1 MSKYLETLVE
11 NMLADNVPESD
22 IQLVIKEMTKKS
34 PLKQDDPD
42 DPYMGA
48 TILDPGTGYPPPD
61 ITISSDEILEE
72 PKEELVEP
80 EIEIPEIEEE
90 EEKEE
95 ETEEDTEPT
104 VVSEIL
110 EKLGYEPSDEYDDT
124 PEGLLKMTKDVSSQ
138 MADDR
143 IDEVLNNF
151 PLVKQHLEYVLQG
164 GESQQFM
171 AAHDPR
177 ADYGTFELNENDTA
191 SQRAILANYFEL
203 KGHDKAF
210 TNELLED
217 YEDSGKLFKKA
228 AAAKEALSNYQKQ
241 QRDAMF
247 EDQKKQ
253 QAATRKE
260 QAEFWEGVGETINSS
275 QEFKGITIPEK
286 DKSKF
291 FKYISQAV
299 DNDGR
304 TQRDLDHTNAEM
316 DVKLAID
323 YLMFKGF
330 NLGELVNTRA
340 KTKAVKSLRDKI
352 SGRQESVKSAK
363 RAKRRTKSVN
373 IDDLDLSFE

>member
-1 MSKYLETLVE
+1 MNEDHDEITL
-11 NMLADNVPESD
+11 D
-22 IQLVIKEMTKKS
+22 
-34 PLKQDDPD
+34 
-42 DPYMGA
+42 
-48 TILDPGTGYPPPD
+48 D
-61 ITISSDEILEE
+61 ITIDDVVAAENADVITDGVDLPMAEPEKEEVEEEIKEE
-72 PKEELVEP
+72 PKAETEEVP
-80 EIEIPEIEEE
+80 EEFLEEETKEEAEENEEVQEKEKEEEENEEE
-90 EEKEE
+90 EE
-95 ETEEDTEPT
+95 DAEPT

-143 IDEVLNNF
+143 IDEVLANF

-171 AAHDPR
+171 SAHDPR

-228 AAAKEALSNYQKQ
+228 AAAKDALSSYQKQ

-253 QAATRKE
+253 QIETRKE
-260 QAEFWEGVGETINSS
+260 QAEFWDGVGEAINSS

-299 DNDGR
+299 DNSGR

-323 YLMFKGF
+323 YLMYKGF

-363 RAKRRTKSVN
+363 RAKRRTKSINV
-373 IDDLDLSFE
+373 DDLDLTF